1 MHHQRSSALAFYS
14 RAGDG
19 ECFIAV
25 ELSGEAMLRG

>member
-1 MHHQRSSALAFYS
+1 MRSQRNSALAFFG

-19 ECFIAV
+19 ERFIAV